1 MKVVRLSME
10 KVPCVNKRKTDII
23 ARICSKKHYTHSLK
37 NMCGV
42 TAAG

>member
-1 MKVVRLSME
+1 ME
-10 KVPCVNKRKTDII
+10 NVPRVNKRKTDII
-23 ARICSKKHYTHSLK
+23 ARISSKKHSSHSLK